1 MKIYRKIF
9 CFVMFY
15 TKLCLVQNYCILG
28 LMKWI
33 DLLDLVL
40 FGAEKYDAIYNKIRY
55 LTSQKSDVTYV
66 IFHTYS
72 KIKIDSYNSLPLEK
86 YWRYIMLSYSIIQF
100 LIKIKTVITI
110 IYF

>member
-1 MKIYRKIF
+1 
-9 CFVMFY
+9 
-15 TKLCLVQNYCILG
+15 
-28 LMKWI
+28 MKWI
-33 DLLDLVL
+33 DLFDLVL

-86 YWRYIMLSYSIIQF
+86 Y
-100 LIKIKTVITI
+100 
-110 IYF
+110 